1 MDLYVTIN
9 MYIMKNPISRMSF
22 ILSVDANNI
31 IIINDNYDFS
41 KRTHPYLRIHLHL
54 LQCYACICGMSTTT
68 VTLISWLHGVL
79 RGACVHTRSKEAL
92 CYIAEIVVCTGYYNL
107 IYY

>member
-1 MDLYVTIN
+1 MHVTIN
-9 MYIMKNPISRMSF
+9 MYIMKNPVSRMSF
-22 ILSVDANNI
+22 ILSVDANNN
-31 IIINDNYDFS
+31 IIINNNYYDFS

-54 LQCYACICGMSTTT
+54 LQHYACICGMSTTT
-68 VTLISWLHGVL
+68 VTSISWLHAVL

-92 CYIAEIVVCTGYYNL
+92 FYIAEIIVCTGYYNL